1 MAVQGRLFK
10 RNITMCTVTEEMVL
24 RANDR
29 LATSMRE
36 GLHRS
41 SVASDGIFVPVSVF
55 GMTVYRKMPMT
66 RVNEIYGEA
75 RKKVMS
81 AYGAKV

>member
-1 MAVQGRLFK
+1 
-10 RNITMCTVTEEMVL
+10 MCNVTEEMVL

-29 LATSMRE
+29 LAASMKE
-36 GLHRS
+36 GLHRR

-55 GMTVYRKMPMT
+55 GMTVYRKMPMR

-75 RKKVMS
+75 RKKVAA
-81 AYGAKV
+81 AYGAKI